1 MNGKDSVVF
10 KEPSINSHT
19 HDHEHAEHANVPP
32 WQRPAEPDH
41 PLLVEGGV
49 IDGDTELMFRCMVE
63 EYLLAGYSPD
73 AIHEMCGQPNYQA
86 FYAAV
91 HSIGPE
97 RAQSIIADAAERVGR
112 HRVRFHES
120 GATAQ
125 SATLTI
131 GASAEHIT
139 D

>member
-1 MNGKDSVVF
+1 MLNDPTF
-10 KEPSINSHT
+10 KNEAHGHRHSQS
-19 HDHEHAEHANVPP
+19 AEHASVPP
-32 WQRPAEPDH
+32 WRRPTEPDH
-41 PLLVEGGV
+41 PMLVDGGV

-63 EYLLAGYSPD
+63 EYLLAGHSPD
-73 AIHEMCGQPNYQA
+73 AIHEMCVQPNCQA

-97 RAQSIIADAAERVGR
+97 RAQSIIADAAQRIGR
-112 HRVRFHES
+112 HRVRFYES

-131 GASAEHIT
+131 GASAEHTT